1 MAAMSKHPET
11 DRHTYKCPSCGG
23 DEFVDGDVGPMRIS
37 FRPRHLSMF
46 AVGEI
51 LQARKCTACGNVQF
65 FAREEQPDEPQ
76 A

>member
-1 MAAMSKHPET
+1 MNKDAESGQDA
-11 DRHTYKCPSCGG
+11 YQCPCCGG
-23 DEFVDGDVGPMRIS
+23 GDFVEGNVGPMRIS
-37 FRPRHLSMF
+37 FRPKHLSMF

-76 A
+76 V